1 MITHQKLF
9 VNEFFARFLNLA
21 EASMYFSVLTKNL
34 YSIFIWLIS
43 AMLNTANVQKL
54 NRCARPLTRCRHAG
68 KAPFFTP
75 SQPQSPATVPD
86 VAFACAEF
94 CANRTKG
101 RFSVAD
107 CPCTFGAVTVPKVV
121 FCVTVFISSTQL
133 LSYQRSFF
141 LFAPLRF
148 RRGRQRNNRRFRA
161 DGRSFQSLARPD
173 ANCAGQM
180 GNAPTE

>member
-54 NRCARPLTRCRHAG
+54 NRCARPLTRCKHAG
-68 KAPFFTP
+68 KASFFTP

-86 VAFACAEF
+86 V
-94 CANRTKG
+94 
-101 RFSVAD
+101 
-107 CPCTFGAVTVPKVV
+107 V
-121 FCVTVFISSTQL
+121 FCMRRILLEPYQRSFFCVVVFISSTRL

-141 LFAPLRF
+141 LCAPLRF